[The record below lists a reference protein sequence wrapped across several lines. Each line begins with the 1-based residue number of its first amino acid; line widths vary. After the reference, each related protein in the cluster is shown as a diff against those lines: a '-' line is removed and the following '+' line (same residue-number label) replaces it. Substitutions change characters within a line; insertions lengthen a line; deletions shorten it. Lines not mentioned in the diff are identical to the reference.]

1 MNTLPVKLIKLLGIG
16 VAARCAYLG
25 EWGYLGIG
33 LAVYAVG
40 CLGAALTE
48 RDDKNL

>member
-1 MNTLPVKLIKLLGIG
+1 MNTLPIKLIKFLGIG

-25 EWGYLGIG
+25 EWGCLGIG

>member
-1 MNTLPVKLIKLLGIG
+1 MNTLPVKLIKFLGIG

-25 EWGYLGIG
+25 EWGCLGIG

>member
-1 MNTLPVKLIKLLGIG
+1 MDKIAIKFVKLLGIG

-25 EWGYLGIG
+25 EWGCLGIG

-48 RDDKNL
+48 RDEKNL